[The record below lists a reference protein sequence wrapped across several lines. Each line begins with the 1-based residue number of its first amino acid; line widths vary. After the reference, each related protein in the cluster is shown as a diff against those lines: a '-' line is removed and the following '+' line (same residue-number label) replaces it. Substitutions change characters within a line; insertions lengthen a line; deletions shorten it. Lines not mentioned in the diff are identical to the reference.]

1 VHDRVIETSGD
12 HALAPHAIQT
22 GATPAFIGSGAGNLV
37 CACGNSVLIQN
48 YQPAEFIDI
57 RIRCARCG
65 AVTSTPGLGVGEILP
80 RTAMPVA
87 PARMPVV
94 TPSQVPRG
102 AVLVCQEALERGYAK
117 TRPHAVPDEPIL
129 LTRSMVEAAAS
140 DYDRLSGGRLAEHLA
155 ASPPAMGDDHGD
167 YPFAW
172 GLLRLS
178 EQVGRPG
185 WSWLQHNDDAMAAMY
200 ITAMHH
206 LIRCWGDHPLLD
218 RLAGPLF
225 ERDRFVRNAA
235 GFALAKLLFDAGN
248 RVTFSLTGSVD
259 LHVTTADGTPLSVAL
274 LAPQRLQWRERERR
288 SLDAFRHTII
298 DAMGTAQPQV
308 NRGTPGILAL
318 SVSILQPDFDQMVV
332 DAIHA
337 AFQSVGR
344 RHRGI
349 AAIAI
354 VMPKVLPAGLP
365 DRLGFGYAFYPIVN
379 PNFAGQN
386 PVRMHAGP

>member
-1 VHDRVIETSGD
+1 M
-12 HALAPHAIQT
+12 
-22 GATPAFIGSGAGNLV
+22 
-37 CACGNSVLIQN
+37 LIQN

-65 AVTSTPGLGVGEILP
+65 AVTCTPGLGDGEILP
-80 RTAMPVA
+80 RNAVPVA

-94 TPSQVPRG
+94 TASQVPRG
-102 AVLVCQEALERGYAK
+102 TVLVCQEALERRYA
-117 TRPHAVPDEPIL
+117 TARPRAVPDEPIL
-129 LTRSMVEAAAS
+129 LTLSMIEAAAA
-140 DYDRLSGGRLAEHLA
+140 DYDRRSGGRFADHAA
-155 ASPPAMGDDHGD
+155 ASPPAMGDDHGE

-172 GLLRLS
+172 AVLRLR
-178 EQVGRPG
+178 EHIGKPG

-200 ITAMHH
+200 VTAMHD

-218 RLAGPLF
+218 RLAAPMFQRG
-225 ERDRFVRNAA
+225 RFLRSAG
-235 GFALAKLLFDAGN
+235 GFALARLLFDAGN
-248 RVTFSLTGSVD
+248 RVVFSLAGGNVD
-259 LHVTTADGTPLSVAL
+259 LHITTADGAALSVAL
-274 LAPQRLQWRERERR
+274 LAPERLQWRERDRR
-288 SLDAFRHTII
+288 SPDAFRHTIM

-308 NRGTPGILAL
+308 NRGTPGILVL
-318 SVSILQPDFDQMVV
+318 TVSILQPDFDQMVV

-386 PVRMHAGP
+386 PIRLHAGP

>member
-1 VHDRVIETSGD
+1 M
-12 HALAPHAIQT
+12 
-22 GATPAFIGSGAGNLV
+22 
-37 CACGNSVLIQN
+37 LIQN

-65 AVTSTPGLGVGEILP
+65 AVTCTPGLGDGEILP
-80 RTAMPVA
+80 RTAVPVA

-94 TPSQVPRG
+94 TASQVPRG
-102 AVLVCQEALERGYAK
+102 TVLVCQEALERRYA
-117 TRPHAVPDEPIL
+117 TARPRAVPDEPIL
-129 LTRSMVEAAAS
+129 LTRSMIEAAAS
-140 DYDRLSGGRLAEHLA
+140 DYDRLSGGRFADHAA

-167 YPFAW
+167 HPFAW
-172 GLLRLS
+172 AVLRLR
-178 EQVGRPG
+178 EQIGKPG

-200 ITAMHH
+200 VTAMHN

-218 RLAGPLF
+218 RLAAPMFQRG
-225 ERDRFVRNAA
+225 RFLRSAG
-235 GFALAKLLFDAGN
+235 GFALARLLFDAGN
-248 RVTFSLTGSVD
+248 RVVFSLAGGNVD
-259 LHVTTADGTPLSVAL
+259 LHITTADGAALSVAL
-274 LAPQRLQWRERERR
+274 LAPERLQWRERDRR
-288 SLDAFRHTII
+288 SPDAFRHTIM

-308 NRGTPGILAL
+308 NRGTPGILVL
-318 SVSILQPDFDQMVV
+318 TVSILQPDFDQMVV

-386 PVRMHAGP
+386 PIRPHAGP